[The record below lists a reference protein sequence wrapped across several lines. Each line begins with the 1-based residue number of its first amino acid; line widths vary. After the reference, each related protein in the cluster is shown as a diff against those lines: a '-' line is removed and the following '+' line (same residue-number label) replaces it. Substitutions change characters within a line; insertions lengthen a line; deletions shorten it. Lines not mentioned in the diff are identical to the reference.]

1 MKAYTDYFMAS
12 EATQVQQETQDQ
24 PALKLTDAAI
34 RQVKTI
40 LARENMND
48 YGLRVAVTSGGCSGF
63 SYGLDFEKQERP
75 DDLVLTMDSVKVY
88 LDPSS
93 AKHLAGTVI
102 DYMSSLQESGFK
114 FSNPNAKGTCG
125 CGTSFSA

>member
-1 MKAYTDYFMAS
+1 MAG
-12 EATQVQQETQDQ
+12 EATQIPQETQNP

-40 LARENMND
+40 LARENMNE

-63 SYGLDFEKQERP
+63 SYGLDFEKQGRP
-75 DDLVLTMDSVKVY
+75 DDLVLTMDGVKVY